1 MAGLYEF
8 HAGICSCPDSG
19 FTNFMQDIHWAVK
32 KVLVFRESGFW
43 GPVLRKTRT
52 SPPPKSLLTITGR
65 DREKIGVGAGFART
79 RLYSL
84 GEASEI
90 RQRPGNVGQWPT
102 LAHVPRGVVSNY
114 GFSCG
119 HRSALATF
127 RGCGGYFT
135 YFGVRG
141 DSLWIKTWAAAFW
154 RGRVHFGVCAAIHC
168 GIWLGRRRFGGGA
181 VIQSNLPPHA

>member
-1 MAGLYEF
+1 MLKKLPSELDGWFLAGLYEF

-79 RLYSL
+79 RLYSV
-84 GEASEI
+84 GEASQI
-90 RQRPGNVGQWPT
+90 RQRPGNVGHWPT
-102 LAHVPRGVVSNY
+102 FPGGRGWFGIFVGPQRRVGDVSVQRWIFWN
-114 GFSCG
+114 
-119 HRSALATF
+119 F
-127 RGCGGYFT
+127 RLL
-135 YFGVRG
+135 VR
-141 DSLWIKTWAAAFW
+141 
-154 RGRVHFGVCAAIHC
+154 
-168 GIWLGRRRFGGGA
+168 
-181 VIQSNLPPHA
+181 